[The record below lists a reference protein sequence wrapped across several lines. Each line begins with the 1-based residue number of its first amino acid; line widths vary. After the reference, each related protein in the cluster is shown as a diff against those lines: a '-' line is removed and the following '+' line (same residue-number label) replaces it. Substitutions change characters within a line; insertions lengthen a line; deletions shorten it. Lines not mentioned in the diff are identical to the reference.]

1 MSTGARARIAAS
13 AGLVG
18 RELARNRVALGLLVL
33 LPAVFYVV
41 IHLTTGERPI
51 EFRLSVTG
59 DRELT
64 AVERDL
70 SILFIGLASIAG
82 VSAFLA
88 FLLVFKPVGT
98 DRRLVF
104 EGYRPPELL
113 AAKLAVLGAVAV
125 VVALYGTALLPIF
138 FLPARP
144 SGVFVGYLLT
154 ALVYGAVGMAVGALV
169 RRDLEG
175 ILFLLLLVNL
185 DPGWLQS
192 PVFYAH
198 AHNQELIRALPAHHP
213 GQVAMGAAFT
223 DAPIS
228 SEVVTSLLYLTGAL
242 AVAGLGYGLRVRVR
256 R

>member
-1 MSTGARARIAAS
+1 MSATSGRRVVTS

-18 RELARNRVALGLLVL
+18 RELSRNRVALGLLLL
-33 LPAVFYVV
+33 LPVVFYLV
-41 IHLTTGERPI
+41 IHLTTGARPI
-51 EFRLSVTG
+51 EFQLSVTG
-59 DRELT
+59 ESVLV
-64 AVERDL
+64 ALERDV

-88 FLLVFKPVGT
+88 FLLVFKPVGP

-104 EGYRPPELL
+104 EGFRPTELL
-113 AAKLAVLGAVAV
+113 AAKVAVLAFVAV
-125 VVALYGTALLPIF
+125 VVALYVTALLPLF
-138 FLPARP
+138 FVPERTP
-144 SGVFVGYLLT
+144 GVFAGFLLT
-154 ALVYGAVGMAVGALV
+154 ALVYGAIGMAVGALV

-175 ILFLLLLVNL
+175 ILLLLLLVNL

-213 GQVAMGAAFT
+213 GQVTMAAAF
-223 DAPIS
+223 
-228 SEVVTSLLYLTGAL
+228 SEAQLGSEILLSLLYFTGAL
-242 AVAGLGYGLRVRVR
+242 AVAGLCYALRIRVR

>member
-1 MSTGARARIAAS
+1 MSRLGRGRVATS

-18 RELARNRVALGLLVL
+18 RELARNRVALGLLLV
-33 LPAVFYVV
+33 LPAVFYLV

-51 EFRLSVTG
+51 DFELSVTG
-59 DRELT
+59 DLVLT

-70 SILFIGLASIAG
+70 SLLFIGLASIAG

-88 FLLVFKPVGT
+88 FLLVFRPAAP

-104 EGYRPPELL
+104 EGYAPAELL
-113 AAKLAVLGAVAV
+113 AAKVAVLGAVALA
-125 VVALYGTALLPIF
+125 VAVYGTALLPLF
-138 FLPARP
+138 FLPDRAA
-144 SGVFVGYLLT
+144 GVFLGFVLT
-154 ALVYGAVGMAVGALV
+154 ALVYGAVGMAVGAVV

-213 GQVAMGAAFT
+213 GQVAMAAAFS
-223 DAPIS
+223 DAPLVAEIGA
-228 SEVVTSLLYLTGAL
+228 SLLYLA
-242 AVAGLGYGLRVRVR
+242 AGLAAAAVCYGLRVRVR